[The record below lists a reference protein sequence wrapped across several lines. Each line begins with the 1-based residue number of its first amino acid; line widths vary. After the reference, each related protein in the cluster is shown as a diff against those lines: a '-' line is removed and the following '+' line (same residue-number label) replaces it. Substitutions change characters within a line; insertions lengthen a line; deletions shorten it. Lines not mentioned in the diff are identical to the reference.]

1 MPFNFFKSKS
11 AEPKITDL
19 IWITAAAKQKGFID
33 LLKQY
38 PDAVI
43 AGWFNE
49 TISVFQEVLQS
60 EHEEIVIRNIRQ
72 IVSPQIENK
81 RVILLEH
88 YPLCSR
94 EEQLWQNWKPE
105 VIYILNSLD
114 EPLFNY
120 FGGENAAML
129 MGKMGL
135 KENEA
140 IEHPMVS
147 RALKNAQQKLEKQ
160 VLNEHTATSQ
170 EEWFRRNIPVKQ

>member
-11 AEPKITDL
+11 AVPKVTDL
-19 IWITAAAKQKGFID
+19 IWIHADAKQKGFIE

-38 PDAVI
+38 PDAII
-43 AGWFNE
+43 AGWFNDS
-49 TISVFQEVLQS
+49 ISEYQRLLQS
-60 EHEEIVIRNIRQ
+60 EHTEIVVRNIRQ
-72 IVSPQIENK
+72 LVSPQVENK

-88 YPLCSR
+88 YPLCSK
-94 EEQLWQNWKPE
+94 EEQLWQNWKPAG
-105 VIYILNSLD
+105 IYILNSLD

-147 RALKNAQQKLEKQ
+147 KALKNAQQKLEKQ
-160 VLNEHTATSQ
+160 VLNEHTASSQ
-170 EEWFRRNIPVKQ
+170 EEWFRRNIPAKQ